1 VAAYATL
8 AELSKFGRAGKALD
22 GLDTSTRTEQLEAA
36 SRVADGYLR
45 GRVTLPLK
53 GPFGKDLVQAVCKI
67 AAFELLGNLGLNPEV
82 EQDLSK
88 ARSESIAWL
97 RDIASG
103 TATPE
108 WLDSSV
114 DGAVGYDDDYVVVPG
129 LDDDGNAT
137 VTAPTPRG
145 L

>member
-1 VAAYATL
+1 M
-8 AELSKFGRAGKALD
+8 FGRAGTALAALD
-22 GLDTSTRTEQLEAA
+22 ASVRQQQLEAA

-45 GRVTLPLK
+45 SRVALPLTAPY
-53 GPFGKDLVQAVCKI
+53 GTDLIQAVCKI
-67 AAFELLGNLGLNPEV
+67 AAFELLGNRGLDPET

-88 ARSESIAWL
+88 SRNESISWL
-97 RDIASG
+97 RDIANG

-108 WLDSSV
+108 WIPASSS
-114 DGAVGYDDDYVVVPG
+114 GGVGYDGDYVVVPA

-137 VTAPTPRG
+137 VVAPTPRG